1 MHCLLDDN
9 AVLNVKH
16 LSGLLWFGECPC
28 EEPDTEIYRVKY
40 SQVTQANC
48 TEKILYLKNFISTSS
63 QCNGTPLKY
72 SLAWE
77 IPWMEE
83 PGKASPWGHEKLGHD

>member
-28 EEPDTEIYRVKY
+28 EEPDTEIYRGEISAGNSGK
-40 SQVTQANC
+40 
-48 TEKILYLKNFISTSS
+48 LYRENSVLEEFCINIESMQST
-63 QCNGTPLKY
+63 
-72 SLAWE
+72 
-77 IPWMEE
+77 
-83 PGKASPWGHEKLGHD
+83 D